1 MGDVNSKQ
9 KHSFQEKHEDSPSAK
24 TDANSLRRDFDG
36 LLRSLSG
43 SLMVSTS
50 VCLGFKQQMQR
61 VEERA
66 KFPLHWWVGFS
77 RSLKNRSLTPSLVTL
92 EECGSEKYAT
102 EETKIA

>member
-1 MGDVNSKQ
+1 
-9 KHSFQEKHEDSPSAK
+9 
-24 TDANSLRRDFDG
+24 
-36 LLRSLSG
+36 
-43 SLMVSTS
+43 
-50 VCLGFKQQMQR
+50 MQR

-92 EECGSEKYAT
+92 EECASEKYAT